1 MAIWAQSSVVLASM
15 VQLCPCHEPSWVHED
30 IPCEIL
36 VLLQVVL
43 TSTVPKLGQ
52 QGELISVQNGFVT
65 NYLVPQGLAR
75 VATKEILAYAS
86 AHWLHRFSIV

>member
-1 MAIWAQSSVVLASM
+1 MDHLS
-15 VQLCPCHEPSWVHED
+15 PRHEPSWVHEH
-30 IPCEIL
+30 IPCELL

-65 NYLVPQGLAR
+65 NYLVPQGLAK

-86 AHWLHRFSIV
+86 AHWLPLFPSV